1 MQIGADVEPSP
12 LASILN
18 WCFIH
23 LLPFL
28 AFWSGVYISVS
39 LRLHGSLSPK
49 HIYLTSIPVGF
60 ITVGNLLSM
69 MQLETM
75 NENQG
80 TVLTYGY
87 MNSPSN
93 LFIFVGTLM
102 FYGTMAPQLF
112 SQISNRIQQQTKAEG
127 Q

>member
-1 MQIGADVEPSP
+1 
-12 LASILN
+12 
-18 WCFIH
+18 
-23 LLPFL
+23 
-28 AFWSGVYISVS
+28 
-39 LRLHGSLSPK
+39 
-49 HIYLTSIPVGF
+49 
-60 ITVGNLLSM
+60 M

-75 NENQG
+75 NENQE
-80 TVLTYGY
+80 TVLTYSY

-112 SQISNRIQQQTKAEG
+112 SQISNRIQQQIKAED

>member
-1 MQIGADVEPSP
+1 MEPSP

-18 WCFIH
+18 WCLIH

-75 NENQG
+75 NENQE